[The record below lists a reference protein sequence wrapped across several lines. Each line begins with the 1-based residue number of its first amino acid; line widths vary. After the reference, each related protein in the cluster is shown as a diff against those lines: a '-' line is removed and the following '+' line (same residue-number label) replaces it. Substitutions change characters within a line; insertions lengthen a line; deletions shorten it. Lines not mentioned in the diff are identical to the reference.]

1 MIQSKNSSKNL
12 YFAVHPLDDQPEQ
25 KCGGALLEPMA
36 MSRPV
41 RASLFVLR
49 TYLLAMVGL
58 VAYRVLELT
67 LLAHR

>member
-1 MIQSKNSSKNL
+1 MPQTNIQEIHV
-12 YFAVHPLDDQPEQ
+12 AIHPLNDQPEQ
-25 KCGGALLEPMA
+25 KCGGEHLAPMA

-58 VAYRVLELT
+58 VAYRMLELT
-67 LLAHR
+67 LLAHH